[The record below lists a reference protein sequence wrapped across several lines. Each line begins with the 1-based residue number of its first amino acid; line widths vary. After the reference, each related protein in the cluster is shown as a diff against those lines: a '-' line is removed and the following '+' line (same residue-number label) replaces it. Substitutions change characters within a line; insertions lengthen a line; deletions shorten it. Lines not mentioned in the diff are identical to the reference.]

1 MKKFLRLVLLL
12 VLSLAIP
19 MYGVAGVVAPQAAC
33 PMQGGTM
40 DHGGID
46 LDSDAGTT
54 ASADP
59 CGGASDVA
67 GSGQACKSGQ
77 ECSSVHVLHVPVL
90 RALAPAPADLV
101 GPPQFSARVAGG
113 SPPSIWR
120 PPVAL

>member
-1 MKKFLRLVLLL
+1 MDKVLRMVLLL
-12 VLSLAIP
+12 ALSLAIP
-19 MYGVAGVVAPQAAC
+19 MYGVAGVLAPQATC
-33 PMQGGTM
+33 PMQGGAM
-40 DHGGID
+40 NHAGID

-59 CGGASDVA
+59 CGNASDVA
-67 GSGQACKSGQ
+67 ESGQACQSGQ

-90 RALAPAPADLV
+90 RALAVAPGDLV
-101 GPPQFSARVAGG
+101 GPPRFSARVAGG